1 VLQAPTSSRAV
12 VAGEPRAVSRFGET
26 TLVNAR
32 PRILIIPVTLGVVAT
47 LLFAMQ
53 GGFGGGHG
61 SLDQAI
67 FALGLPGVL
76 ASLVLPSW
84 PGDFL
89 GFVLL
94 PAVINI
100 ALWFCAH
107 RMLFVRRH
115 KRG

>member
-1 VLQAPTSSRAV
+1 MA
-12 VAGEPRAVSRFGET
+12 
-26 TLVNAR
+26 
-32 PRILIIPVTLGVVAT
+32 LGVVAT

-76 ASLVLPSW
+76 APLVLSSW

-89 GFVLL
+89 GLVLL
-94 PAVINI
+94 PAVVNI
-100 ALWFCAH
+100 ALWFGVH
-107 RMLFVRRH
+107 HMFLVRRH

>member
-1 VLQAPTSSRAV
+1 VHVRSRV
-12 VAGEPRAVSRFGET
+12 
-26 TLVNAR
+26 
-32 PRILIIPVTLGVVAT
+32 LIIPTTLAVLAT

-61 SLDQAI
+61 ALDQAI

-76 ASLVLPSW
+76 VQLMLPSW

-89 GFVLL
+89 GLVLL
-94 PAVINI
+94 PAIVNI
-100 ALWFCAH
+100 TLWFGVH
-107 RMLFVRRH
+107 HMLLGR